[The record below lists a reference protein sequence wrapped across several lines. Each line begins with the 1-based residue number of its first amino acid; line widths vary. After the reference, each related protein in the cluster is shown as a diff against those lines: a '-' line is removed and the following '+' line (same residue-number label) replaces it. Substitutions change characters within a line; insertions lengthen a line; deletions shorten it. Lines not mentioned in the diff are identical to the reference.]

1 MFVGCVGSRVGM
13 AINEDDLFAFAD
25 KFLDDFGKAIVII
38 KNITDSLPLKHRIVF
53 DKIALSISKPV
64 KYRLIYWICRL
75 KFIKLTYK

>member
-1 MFVGCVGSRVGM
+1 MGCVGSRVGM

-53 DKIALSISKPV
+53 DKFGAVISMAV
-64 KYRLIYWICRL
+64 
-75 KFIKLTYK
+75 